1 MDLIQAFVL
10 AIVQG
15 ITEFL
20 PVSSS
25 AHLILVPKLFG
36 WQDQGLT
43 FDVAVHV
50 GTLIAVVV
58 FLRKELLQIIP
69 NWFVGFKGFQWN
81 EYGRLGWWIIV
92 ATIPVGL
99 AGLLGKNFIVT
110 YLREPYV
117 IAITTIVFGVLLGLA
132 DRNSASK
139 QRSLTMMTLSHA
151 LIFIGIAQALALIPG
166 TSRSGAT
173 MTAALFLGYQREA
186 AAKFSFLLAVP
197 TIALSGLLLGKNIVE
212 QSAEQAVSIDW
223 LALMLGVGVSAVFA
237 LLCMRWFM
245 RFIQRVGVMPF
256 VYYRFALAVLILLTF
271 YSGVFGNG

>member
-1 MDLIQAFVL
+1 MEIIQSVIL

-25 AHLILVPKLFG
+25 AHLILIPKVLG
-36 WQDQGLT
+36 WSDQGLA

-50 GTLIAVVV
+50 GTLIAVVI
-58 FLRKELLQIIP
+58 FLKDEIIKIIP
-69 NWFVGFKGFQWN
+69 AWFSGFQRFPWD
-81 EYGRLGWWIIV
+81 EGGKLGGWVIL

-99 AGLLGKNFIVT
+99 FGLFGKGWIEIN
-110 YLREPYV
+110 LREPWV
-117 IAITTIVFGVLLGLA
+117 IAASTLFFGLLLGFA
-132 DRNSASK
+132 DNNS
-139 QRSLTMMTLSHA
+139 QQNERGLTMMTLSHA

-173 MTAALFLGYQREA
+173 MTAALFLGYQRGA

-197 TIALSGLLLGKNIVE
+197 TIALGGLLTGKDLFEQNIV
-212 QSAEQAVSIDW
+212 VDW
-223 LALMLGVGVSAVFA
+223 MPLLIGVFVSALFA

-245 RFIQRVGVMPF
+245 AFLEKVGMRPF
-256 VYYRFALAVLILLTF
+256 VYYRILLAFIILFTF
-271 YSGVFGNG
+271 YL